1 MCVSVLTHTN
11 PCPPPGAGVAVPVL
25 LMTGT
30 VEGDTLT
37 ELLGLNKLPS
47 LNLGDGVG
55 LAAGLVAAGLTVA
68 SVCAFLRGRLALDE
82 LVGDSAAPG
91 EAVVSAG
98 ELVASAVLCWR
109 CFFAGE
115 GDSLGNSAGTAV

>member
-1 MCVSVLTHTN
+1 M
-11 PCPPPGAGVAVPVL
+11 PVL
-25 LMTGT
+25 LMTGA
-30 VEGDTLT
+30 VEGDTVT

-55 LAAGLVAAGLTVA
+55 LTVGLVAAGLTVV
-68 SVCAFLRGRLALDE
+68 SVCAFWRARLALDE

-98 ELVASAVLCWR
+98 ELVASAALCWR

-115 GDSLGNSAGTAV
+115 GD

>member
-1 MCVSVLTHTN
+1 
-11 PCPPPGAGVAVPVL
+11 
-25 LMTGT
+25 MTGA

-47 LNLGDGVG
+47 LNLRDGVG

-68 SVCAFLRGRLALDE
+68 SVCAFWRGRLTLDE
-82 LVGDSAAPG
+82 LVGESATSG
-91 EAVVSAG
+91 EAVVSAD